1 MNSAARHPWARS
13 NLVTQ
18 VLREAATFQEI
29 ESRIAALPTERERGA
44 VFEVFAEAWLA
55 TQGIPRAREV
65 WPGDS
70 VPLALQERLRLPLK
84 DMGVDGVF
92 ETHSHETVCYQV
104 KFRTARPSLSW
115 TELSKFFGLADFAH
129 LRLLF
134 TNCDDIS
141 AIAETRRDVVFVR
154 GHDLEALTFED
165 IRRIEAWLLARP
177 IALPRKTPR
186 ADQQEAVDSI
196 LRAFE
201 RKTRATAL
209 RACGT
214 GKTLIALWSAER
226 MDARCIL
233 VLVPSLALLA
243 QTLREWLHETS
254 WASLD
259 YRCVCSDKT
268 VDTANDELIV
278 RPSDVPFRV
287 STDSSDIRAFL
298 TNDFAGVK
306 FLFST
311 YQSSA
316 VVEEAARGLH
326 FDLAIF
332 DEAHKTAGREGI
344 KFAVALRDEAVA
356 ADRRL
361 FMTATPRHFE
371 VAKRDKAGDAKVVFS
386 MDVPE
391 VYGPVVHRLPFSK
404 AAELKIIT
412 DYRVLVSFVT
422 SEEVTNELIRR
433 GVVLVEGEE
442 IKAQQVANQ
451 IAVRSAIE
459 KYGARKVFTFH
470 SRVESARS
478 FSSSGA
484 EGIQVHL
491 PDFQCAHINGAM
503 PTAHRERLI
512 REFAHAPRA
521 LLSNAR
527 CLTEGVDVPAVDMVA
542 FLSPRRSTVDIVQAV
557 GRAMRKSAGKEV
569 GYVLVPLYVE
579 QARNESVEQAVL
591 RTSFDEVWQVLQK
604 LKEHDDLLAQVI
616 ADMRTERGKTGGFDD
631 SRFREKVHVLG
642 PELSLENLKRF
653 ISAGCID
660 AIGEA
665 WFERFGELT
674 AFKEANG
681 HCDVPKRMRERKK
694 LANWVVQQRVS
705 RNAGNLSPEKIALL
719 DRIGFKWH
727 PAGHRWRENYL
738 ALRDFKQRFEHCRV
752 PQEWPENKR
761 LATWVCT
768 QRLRRKADVLSDERV
783 RALDKLGFDWEI
795 DVGTWE
801 QRFAE
806 LCAFKDRFKH
816 TRVHVK
822 WPENP
827 QLGTW
832 VVAQRYR
839 RRKGKLRADHEQRL
853 NEIEFEWDV
862 LGPDRTRWEEMFAQ
876 LLAFKDQS
884 FQVTSRENKPFVE
897 WIQRQRR
904 LYRDGKYPTDLKER
918 LNAIGFPWIP
928 DRSKVWGEM
937 MLAEL
942 VAHHRVNGTCDFDKA
957 HPASRSLKN
966 WCTKQRKLHAAGK
979 LSADQVASLDAL
991 GFVWIIRKVPGSG
1004 AGERQTE
1011 SSVWDAMFSQLVE
1024 YYKIHGDYN
1033 VPQVWSANPAFG
1045 RWVASQRSAWRQ
1057 NKLSSERKR
1066 RLEATGFNWR
1076 VYDATWENTFE
1087 RARPFFTSFQ
1097 RNGSRGRGPG
1107 ELRAWMITQRLLK
1120 KSGKLDAERERRLT
1134 EAGFEWEPHQQQWQR
1149 MYRQLEEFKRTHGD
1163 CRVPA
1168 GWKENPQLA
1177 HWVGV
1182 QRAAQKAGKLAA
1194 ERTGSLELL
1203 GFEWS
1208 GAHQANPRS
1217 PTGRSSTDWDEMFA
1231 KVQEFRRATGNF
1243 VFPHKSALAAW
1254 AIDQRILRRTKQLN
1268 PAHERALNEIGF
1280 DWEPISNRWE
1290 RMFKELLEFKK
1301 QHGHVDVSQKSRE
1314 YPKLAAWVAKQ
1325 RFDKKKNRPIWAT
1338 RAHRLDELGFTWAF
1352 TPIASWEQRF
1362 AELLKYKAEY
1372 GDCNVPQ
1379 LWPQNRQLGKW
1390 VNTQRTQLKRGKME
1404 PDRRR
1409 KLDGA
1414 GFVWDT
1420 KAKHVNRHHLL
1431 LNEPAI
1437 TSTIN
1442 LNEVY
1447 RGGPRP

>member
-1 MNSAARHPWARS
+1 M
-13 NLVTQ
+13 
-18 VLREAATFQEI
+18 
-29 ESRIAALPTERERGA
+29 
-44 VFEVFAEAWLA
+44 FAEAWLA

-92 ETHSHETVCYQV
+92 ETHSNETVCYQV
-104 KFRTARPSLSW
+104 KFRTGRASLSW

-134 TNCDDIS
+134 TNCDDVS
-141 AIAETRRDVVFVR
+141 AIAETRRDAVFVR
-154 GHDLEALTFED
+154 GHDLDALTFDD
-165 IRRIEAWLLARP
+165 IRRIEAWLFARP
-177 IALPRKTPR
+177 IALPRKVPR
-186 ADQQEAVDSI
+186 PDQQEAVDSI
-196 LRAFE
+196 LRCFE

-214 GKTLIALWSAER
+214 GKTLIALWLAER
-226 MDARCIL
+226 MEARSIL

-254 WASLD
+254 WESVD

-268 VDTANDELIV
+268 VDTKNDELIV

-298 TNDFAGVK
+298 TNDFAGIK
-306 FLFST
+306 LLFST
-311 YQSSA
+311 YQSSS

-344 KFAVALRDEAVA
+344 KFAVALRDEAIA

-361 FMTATPRHFE
+361 FMTATPRHYE
-371 VAKRDKAGDAKVVFS
+371 VAQRDKVGDAKVVFS

-404 AAELKIIT
+404 AAELGIIT

-422 SEEVTNELIRR
+422 SKEVTNELIRR

-442 IKAQQVANQ
+442 IKAQQVANE

-470 SRVESARS
+470 SRVEAARS
-478 FSSSGA
+478 FTSSGA
-484 EGIQVHL
+484 EGIQLHV
-491 PDFQCAHINGAM
+491 PEFQCAHINGVM
-503 PTAHRERLI
+503 PTSHRERLM
-512 REFAHAPRA
+512 REFAQAPRA

-527 CLTEGVDVPAVDMVA
+527 CLTEGVDVPAVDMIA

-557 GRAMRKSAGKEV
+557 GRAMRKSAGKEF

-579 QARNESVEQAVL
+579 QARNETVEQAVL

-616 ADMRTERGKTGGFDD
+616 ADMRIERGKTGGFDD

-653 ISAGCID
+653 ISAACID

-674 AFKEANG
+674 AYKQTFGN
-681 HCDVPKRMRERKK
+681 CDVPKRMRERKK

-705 RNAGNLSPEKIALL
+705 RNAGTLPQEKISLL
-719 DRIGFKWH
+719 DGLEFKWH
-727 PAGHRWRENYL
+727 PGGHRWRENFL
-738 ALRDFKQRFEHCRV
+738 ALRAYKERFGDCSV
-752 PQEWPENKR
+752 PQNWKENLVLARWVSEQRMQRKRAKLSVERTRLLDQIGFEW
-761 LATWVCT
+761 T
-768 QRLRRKADVLSDERV
+768 
-783 RALDKLGFDWEI
+783 G
-795 DVGTWE
+795 DVGNWE

-806 LCAFKDRFKH
+806 LCLFKERFKH

-827 QLGTW
+827 QLGNW

-839 RRKGKLRADHEQRL
+839 RRKSKLRADYEERL
-853 NEIEFEWDV
+853 NEIGFEWDV
-862 LGPDRTRWEEMFAQ
+862 LGPDRTRWEEMFAH
-876 LLAFKDQS
+876 LSAFKDQS
-884 FQVTSRENKPFVE
+884 FRVTSRENKPLVE

-904 LYRDGKYPTDLKER
+904 LHRDGKYPTDLEER

-928 DRSKVWGEM
+928 DHSKLWGET

-942 VAHHRVNGTCDFDKA
+942 ISHHRIHGSCKLDKA
-957 HPASRSLKN
+957 HPASRSLKQ

-991 GFVWIIRKVPGSG
+991 GFAWTTRKVPRRD
-1004 AGERQTE
+1004 AGKQQTE

-1033 VPQVWSANPAFG
+1033 VPQVWSANRAFG

-1057 NKLSSERKR
+1057 NKLSSVRKR
-1066 RLEATGFNWR
+1066 RLEAIGFNWR
-1076 VYDATWENTFE
+1076 VYDSSWENTFE
-1087 RARPFFTSFQ
+1087 RAKPFFARFQ
-1097 RNGSRGRGPG
+1097 RNDSRGRAPR
-1107 ELRAWMITQRLLK
+1107 ELRAWMITQRLQK
-1120 KSGKLDAERERRLT
+1120 KNGKLDTERERLLS
-1134 EAGFEWEPHQQQWQR
+1134 EAGFEWEPHQSQWQR
-1149 MYRQLEEFKRTHGD
+1149 LYKELEEFKRTHGD

-1168 GWKENPQLA
+1168 GWKQNPHLA
-1177 HWVGV
+1177 NWVGV
-1182 QRAAQKAGKLAA
+1182 QRAARKAGKLSAD
-1194 ERTGSLELL
+1194 RVKWLELL
-1203 GFEWS
+1203 EFEGS
-1208 GAHQANPRS
+1208 VEHQPNPQS
-1217 PTGRSSTDWDEMFA
+1217 QTGRSSTDWDEMFA

-1243 VFPHKSALAAW
+1243 VFPHKSALSAW

-1290 RMFKELLEFKK
+1290 RMFKELVEFKQ
-1301 QHGHVDVSQKSRE
+1301 QHGHVDVSQKSRD

-1325 RFDKKKNRPIWAT
+1325 RFDKKKNRPILAT

-1352 TPIASWEQRF
+1352 APTASWEQRF
-1362 AELLKYKAEY
+1362 DELLAYRQTH
-1372 GDCNVPQ
+1372 GDCKVPQ
-1379 LWPQNRQLGKW
+1379 HWPENKQLGKW
-1390 VNTQRTQLKRGKME
+1390 VNTTRTQLKRGKLSA
-1404 PDRRR
+1404 DRKA
-1409 KLDGA
+1409 KLDSI

-1420 KAKHVNRHHLL
+1420 KARLL
-1431 LNEPAI
+1431 PSIRSVGEQVEPVP
-1437 TSTIN
+1437 S
-1442 LNEVY
+1442 VS
-1447 RGGPRP
+1447 